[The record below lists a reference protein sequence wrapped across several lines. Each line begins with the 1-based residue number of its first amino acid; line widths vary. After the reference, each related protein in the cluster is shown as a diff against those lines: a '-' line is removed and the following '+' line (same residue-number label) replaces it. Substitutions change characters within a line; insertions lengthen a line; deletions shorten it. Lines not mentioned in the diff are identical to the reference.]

1 MRRISTFI
9 TALLLSV
16 APAAA
21 RSVTGPVPCAA
32 PIHASVGSTF
42 VITLPSNR
50 TTGYSWAIDDPLN
63 SAVVAYR
70 GKKYVTPKTGLVGA
84 PGMEVWTFTA
94 AGRGHALISF
104 KYARPGKRMRLP
116 QRRRSMSSQFVSV

>member
-1 MRRISTFI
+1 M
-9 TALLLSV
+9 
-16 APAAA
+16 
-21 RSVTGPVPCAA
+21 
-32 PIHASVGSTF
+32 
-42 VITLPSNR
+42 ITLPSNR

-63 SAVVAYR
+63 SAVVGYR

-104 KYARPGKRMRLP
+104 KYARPWEKNAPPAKEALYVVAVR
-116 QRRRSMSSQFVSV
+116 